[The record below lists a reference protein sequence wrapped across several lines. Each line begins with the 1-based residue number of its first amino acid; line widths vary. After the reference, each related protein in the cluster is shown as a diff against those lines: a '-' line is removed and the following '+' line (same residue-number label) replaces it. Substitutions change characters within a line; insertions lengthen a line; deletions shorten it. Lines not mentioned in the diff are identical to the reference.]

1 MSAVTKAPAAGF
13 EVLRTTLDDP
23 SVWHGRD
30 MMARRDWVLTV
41 TPEDVAEIDAALRHA
56 RASGRTLF
64 DQRREDFP
72 LGGLGEKLVGLRDVL
87 EGGRGFALLRGL
99 PVDRLDETTARTL
112 FWGIGNHLGMPE
124 SQDRAGNR
132 MHDVRDTGKAFAAS
146 DTLRDYQTDAA
157 ITFHNDGAD
166 IFMLFCLQAGRQ
178 GGESLLVSAV
188 AVFNE
193 IVRRRPDLAALLQAP
208 CWHMDTRGQRRDGA
222 RTQVM
227 PIYTWWNGQ
236 LTTNYKN
243 SLMHAAQRFP
253 DVPPFSPAQL
263 ETLDLLGEICADADF
278 CLRFEMQPGD
288 IQIANNYATFHG
300 RTKYEDFPE
309 PEKRRH
315 MLRMWLSLPN
325 GRKLPHNFE
334 GTREF
339 GATYARRMR
348 NASPEA

>member
-1 MSAVTKAPAAGF
+1 MTAATATPAIDF
-13 EVLRTTLDDP
+13 DILRTPLDDP
-23 SVWHGRD
+23 SVWHGKD
-30 MMARRDWVLTV
+30 MAARRDWVVTV
-41 TPEDVAEIDAALRHA
+41 TPADLAEIDAALRHA
-56 RASGRTLF
+56 KAGGRTLF

-72 LGGLGEKLVGLRDVL
+72 LDGLAEKLIALQGDL

-99 PVDRLDETTARTL
+99 PVDRYDEETLRTL
-112 FWGIGNHLGMPE
+112 FWGIGNHLGTPE

-132 MHDVRDTGKAFAAS
+132 LHDVRDTGKAFTAS
-146 DTLRDYQTDAA
+146 DTVRDYQTDAA

-166 IFMLFCLQAGRQ
+166 IFMLFCLGAGRR

-193 IVRRRPDLAALLQAP
+193 IVRRRPDLAELLQEP
-208 CWHMDTRGQRRDGA
+208 CWYMDTRGQRRDGV
-222 RTQVM
+222 RYQVM

-243 SLMHAAQRFP
+243 SLMHAAQRFD

-263 ETLDLLGEICADADF
+263 ETLDLLGKICADPAF

-300 RTKYEDFPE
+300 RTKYEDFAD

-325 GRKLPHNFE
+325 GRKLPPNFE

-339 GATYARRMR
+339 GATYARRMGQS
-348 NASPEA
+348 SPER